1 MALHI
6 SIIAPDRTV
15 WDANAEEVILP
26 SSTGQLGILRG
37 HAPLLT
43 ALDIGVM
50 RVRIDKD
57 WTPIVLMGGFAEVEN
72 DELTILVNG
81 AEEGSK
87 IDKDQAQKELEEMTL
102 LFNEATSSKE
112 RIEAT
117 QNLRKATCKSSSFC
131 ILNKIKKIVSLE
143 FQLIKE
149 TIFFMYSYFPIH
161 FIVTVRKI
169 ISYVNKLKFIYI
181 ILEV

>member
-50 RVRIDKD
+50 RVRVDKE
-57 WTPIVLMGGFAEVEN
+57 WIPIVLMGGFAEIDN
-72 DELTILVNG
+72 NNLIILVNG

-87 IDKDQAQKELEEMTL
+87 INKEEAEKTLEDMTIR
-102 LFNEATSSKE
+102 FNEAVTSKE
-112 RIEAT
+112 KIEAT
-117 QNLRKATCKSSSFC
+117 QNLRRARARVQGATS
-131 ILNKIKKIVSLE
+131 
-143 FQLIKE
+143 
-149 TIFFMYSYFPIH
+149 
-161 FIVTVRKI
+161 
-169 ISYVNKLKFIYI
+169 
-181 ILEV
+181 